1 MVLNI
6 HRKACSLTEP
16 WAEWC
21 WPWSLYARCFIK
33 VSCLPSQQLLHEFFH
48 SFQHS
53 AKAIEMRLSEPPPPK
68 KLWALGEATVCCGFF
83 SFSYFLFCFF
93 AVPWGKEWLFY
104 LAEKTLHVDLHLSL
118 RVSCLRQRNILSL
131 VDKGHAEY
139 SWNSDSS
146 QNYVWWG
153 KQILLI
159 CPERWTSYISVVSC

>member
-1 MVLNI
+1 MPSIATIAAWILSQLPALCKS
-6 HRKACSLTEP
+6 HRDA
-16 WAEWC
+16 
-21 WPWSLYARCFIK
+21 
-33 VSCLPSQQLLHEFFH
+33 
-48 SFQHS
+48 
-53 AKAIEMRLSEPPPPK
+53 AKWTPPPK